1 MSFIVHQIGSAGGP
15 MIASIV
21 YDQTGSY
28 DGFMVVMGIILLGS
42 GLAIFGGIKND
53 EKLPEPVGAT
63 SPI

>member
-1 MSFIVHQIGSAGGP
+1 MV
-15 MIASIV
+15 ASIV

-28 DGFMVVMGIILLGS
+28 DGFMVVMGIILLAS

-53 EKLPEPVGAT
+53 EKLPELVGAT